1 MPDCNVIHHI
11 GGLEMLFEQRHF
23 VYNTNS
29 YNRLLIEVTNDGVKH
44 TKTLVT
50 NMWEFPELRMNDLFP
65 EVNGELPV
73 YSNP

>member
-1 MPDCNVIHHI
+1 MQFSDVIHHI

-65 EVNGELPV
+65 EINGELPT